1 LDFDFGGE
9 TMADEGEIG
18 PNDVISDFKITTY
31 SQPGHEQTFCS
42 FEFNIKAG
50 TKKIELTFT
59 APGASGVL
67 FVPCQNFDKYYAGND
82 KTIGENVIL
91 ANQEESE
98 CRVTVPTNFITK
110 PDKDAKLIFEYI
122 PEDGVSINMSSIL
135 LGWRNFGEIYYTYDD
150 DECRHSINEKPKTVN
165 DNPVTARLDWIS
177 KFIGQYYDRSK
188 DKKIPQFHIKQQATI
203 NALNYIYSKKNISK
217 SSLVTYVG
225 TDDTANVLTSMERVS
240 RNHKKETLRLLIRN
254 SPAYDISTETA
265 FLKNQLKSLGINDMN
280 TNKHDDPWTDSKNSQ
295 LIIDTYTVMSWQ
307 CTGDVQTL
315 TEIGNRINA
324 LDEKGSLVLVFP
336 QKCELERFSLTDEL
350 PNLFK
355 LQIAELSKKVKEHL
369 SNQDLSITGETI
381 GNTKVIT
388 IGKYLD
394 KKNLEN
400 NTSDTGWSDDVGEP
414 PKREEKK
421 VKLDNR
427 YNEEITQ
434 VLNWDEYRDA
444 IKRRGQKNR
453 MKRPIQLPIIRKI
466 RYHLENEALN
476 GAENFIMV
484 QWHPGWG
491 KTSIVGEVL
500 FPKDS
505 DNSYFLEN
513 YSIWVG
519 TLNEVESWL
528 KSRPPSNN
536 DIVIIDDLHNYRKG
550 NDNIEL
556 IGRCEEISG
565 KVAALI
571 TTCQI
576 EPMAGFIRFDF
587 EELEDNEILKIWDFG
602 NFPEN
607 DDDEKNNEHL
617 FAQNLANKAIS
628 ESERNN
634 QLSGLYHHWV
644 TAIYTQL
651 FSKENKASKG
661 KLYSPRDAIRDL
673 KKAKRHYER
682 NSMNP
687 KRNEPSFY
695 NEIFKFGEFE
705 DGEN

>member
-1 LDFDFGGE
+1 MIDN
-9 TMADEGEIG
+9 GEIG

-31 SQPGHEQTFCS
+31 TQPGHEQTFCS

-50 TKKIELTFT
+50 VKKIELTFN

-67 FVPCQNFDKYYAGND
+67 FVPCQNYDAHFADSD
-82 KTIGENVIL
+82 KTYGLNVIS

-98 CRVTVPTNFITK
+98 CKVTVPTNFITK
-110 PDKDAKLIFEYI
+110 RDKDAKLIFEKI
-122 PEDGVSINMSSIL
+122 PKDGVSINMSSIL
-135 LGWRNFGEIYYTYDD
+135 IDWRNFSEIYYTYDD
-150 DECRHSINEKPKTVN
+150 DERRYSINEKPKTIN
-165 DNPVTARLDWIS
+165 DNPVTARLNWIS
-177 KFIGQYYDRSK
+177 KFIGQYYDST

-203 NALNYIYSKKNISK
+203 NALNWIYTKKNISK

-225 TDDTANVLTSMERVS
+225 TDDTANVLTSMKRVS
-240 RNHKKETLRLLIRN
+240 KNHEKETLRLLIRN
-254 SPAYDISTETA
+254 SPAYDIATESA
-265 FLKNQLKSLGINDMN
+265 FLKAQLRSLGIKDMD
-280 TNKHDDPWTDSKNSQ
+280 TNKHDDSWLDSKNSQ
-295 LIIDTYTVMSWQ
+295 LIIDTYTVMSW
-307 CTGDVQTL
+307 GNDSEEQTL

-324 LDEKGSLVLVFP
+324 LDERGSLVLVFP
-336 QKCELERFSLTDEL
+336 QKCELERFSSTDKL

-394 KKNLEN
+394 EQNLED
-400 NTSDTGWSDDVGEP
+400 NTSDTGWSDDVAEP
-414 PKREEKK
+414 PKHEDKK

-453 MKRPIQLPIIRKI
+453 MKRPIQLPIIGKI
-466 RYHLENEALN
+466 RDHLQNEALN
-476 GAENFIMV
+476 GAENFVMV

-505 DNSYFLEN
+505 DDSYFLEN

-519 TLNEVESWL
+519 TLDEVELWL

-556 IGRCEEISG
+556 IVRCEEISG

-576 EPMAGFIRFDF
+576 EPMAGLIRFDF

-607 DDDEKNNEHL
+607 DDDELNIEHL

-634 QLSGLYHHWV
+634 QLSDLYHHWV

-651 FSKENKASKG
+651 FSEENKYSKG

-682 NSMNP
+682 HFGNP
-687 KRNEPSFY
+687 KRSQPSFY
-695 NEIFKFGEFE
+695 NKIFKFGEFE
-705 DGEN
+705 GGEN